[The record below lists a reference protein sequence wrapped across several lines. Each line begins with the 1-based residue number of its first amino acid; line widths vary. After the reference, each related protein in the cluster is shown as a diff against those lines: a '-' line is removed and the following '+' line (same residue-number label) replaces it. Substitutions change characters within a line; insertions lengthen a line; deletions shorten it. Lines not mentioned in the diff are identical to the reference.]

1 MTPHKRRNWRQVN
14 LIVFANDIGRQIRV
28 QSRAA
33 LRTNIRTVIDRL
45 VRGFMQS
52 AAMALVTGLRTSRL
66 GLIPPGF
73 PVRRGR
79 LGGSLR
85 RLGRAL
91 QIQHDLYK
99 LLLAQLLKGI
109 PIHFLIDSEITKPR
123 KGGLSNYSAR
133 SGHQNRIDSS

>member
-1 MTPHKRRNWRQVN
+1 MWATNPQPAVTPHKRGYRRQVN

-33 LRTNIRTVIDRL
+33 LRANLRAMINRL
-45 VRGFMQS
+45 VRSIMQS
-52 AAMALVTGLRTSRL
+52 AAMTLMTRLGSTRL
-66 GLIPPGF
+66 GLTPTRL
-73 PVRRGR
+73 PVCRGG
-79 LGGSLR
+79 LGGRLR

-109 PIHFLIDSEITKPR
+109 PIHTPTDSEITMPR
-123 KGGLSNYSAR
+123 KGGE
-133 SGHQNRIDSS
+133 